1 MGQMPLPVSAQQ
13 LVLAALS
20 RQLHGRAGPVYADIA
35 RLGASLGV
43 LGNRHMRRVAAA
55 AVEALGETPTAGAV
69 WRFGWQWWY
78 QRSVD
83 ELIAYQAD
91 RLTPEWAERHVLA
104 PLRPPPSSILLSVH
118 QFNLPVAA
126 ARAVQLVDDLGV
138 VSVIDPLPPGGAD
151 VGTEDFL
158 LPPKVRARAL
168 GRFYGRIFEG
178 RIFSPTLAA
187 RRGLELLR
195 RGGSLIVYP
204 DFFGQAYGSI
214 LGRSVP
220 VAHGALWLA
229 HRSGRPIVPFLL
241 IPPNRP
247 TDQWRLWCGEPI
259 HASSAAVVATLE
271 RCIRRLPTTWP
282 YWRGWYAAPEAS
294 RAALGAAAHSA
305 ARRVSSL

>member
-1 MGQMPLPVSAQQ
+1 MCDMPLPVSVRQ

-20 RQLHGRAGPVYADIA
+20 KQLRGRAGPVYADIA
-35 RLGASLGV
+35 RLAASVGV
-43 LGNRHMRRVAAA
+43 LGNQHMRRVAAA
-55 AVEALGETPTAGAV
+55 AVEALGETPTASAV

-78 QRSVD
+78 HRSVD
-83 ELIAYQAD
+83 ELIAYEAD
-91 RLTPEWAERHVLA
+91 RLTPEWAERHVWA
-104 PLRPPPSSILLSVH
+104 AVRPPPSSILLSVH

-126 ARAVQLVDDLGV
+126 ARAVQLVNDLGV

-158 LPPKVRARAL
+158 LPPKVRARSL

-178 RIFSPTLAA
+178 RIFSPAVAA
-187 RRGLELLR
+187 RRGLELLQ

-204 DFFGQAYGSI
+204 DFFGRAHGSI

-220 VAHGALWLA
+220 VAQGALWLA
-229 HRSGRPIVPFLL
+229 HHSGRPIVPFLL

-259 HASSAAVVATLE
+259 HPSPAAVVATLE

-294 RAALGAAAHSA
+294 RAAVGAVAYAA